1 MKPALVILAAGA
13 SRRLGECKAL
23 VALTPKN
30 PLELLSEA
38 GAVFD
43 ETPPLVVTGADHAAI
58 AAALPRGLEI
68 VFNPD
73 WAAGRAGGLA
83 LAHARRSGRDLV
95 VAPVDVP
102 LVPAAVFEALLAAW
116 SAAGSPARG
125 WLAPQAALEERPASQ
140 NTDEHSAEKKA
151 RSMSG
156 RARFGHPVVIG
167 RDLLACLQHAPP
179 GLSLR
184 DLRRDAE
191 PLWSVNVACKEILD
205 DLDTPADLAR
215 LRARS
220 PV

>member
-13 SRRLGECKAL
+13 SQRLGQCKAL

-38 GAVFD
+38 GAGFD
-43 ETPPLVVTGADHAAI
+43 EMPPLVVTGADHAAI
-58 AAALPRGLEI
+58 VAALPHGLQS
-68 VFNPD
+68 VFNPN

-83 LAHARRSGRDLV
+83 LAHARRPGRDLV

-102 LVPAAVFEALLAAW
+102 LVPAEVFEALRAAW

-125 WLAPQAALEERPASQ
+125 WLAPAVTLEELPVSASADPAG
-140 NTDEHSAEKKA
+140 AEKNTHS
-151 RSMSG
+151 R
-156 RARFGHPVVIG
+156 RARLHCGHPVVIG
-167 RDLLACLQHAPP
+167 RELLARLQHSPP
-179 GLSLR
+179 SLSLR
-184 DLRRDAE
+184 ELRREAQ
-191 PLWSVNVACKEILD
+191 PLWSVTVVCKEVLD

-220 PV
+220 TA